1 MARFFFRIC
10 RSPARPLVRS
20 SARSVPFHGFCSLF
34 LFFYWFLYIFY
45 LVFYIRHPFFRVY
58 RAIRSFSE
66 RSVKQSSFLGR
77 SFRVYRAIHSF
88 SEQSVILSS
97 LLRRLRSLALF
108 LDNTYTLA
116 FRS

>member
-1 MARFFFRIC
+1 MKQSSFLGRL
-10 RSPARPLVRS
+10 RSPAL
-20 SARSVPFHGFCSLF
+20 SLA
-34 LFFYWFLYIFY
+34 L
-45 LVFYIRHPFFRVY
+45 FFRVY

-66 RSVKQSSFLGR
+66 QSVKQSSFLGR

-88 SEQSVILSS
+88 SEQSVKLSS